1 MVDMTRSVSSIF
13 VTLDGGW
20 PMLTGSMHLTKE
32 SVLIFKLDH
41 FLKTME
47 MKSPKKNL
55 ALRITIL
62 HLLCDPMI
70 FKEGVQ
76 SLEGIQDYVV

>member
-1 MVDMTRSVSSIF
+1 
-13 VTLDGGW
+13 
-20 PMLTGSMHLTKE
+20 MLTGSIIAKHSSLSQKMGFPKVQ

-41 FLKTME
+41 FLEMME
-47 MKSPKKNL
+47 MKSLKKNL
-55 ALRITIL
+55 ALKITIL
-62 HLLCDPMI
+62 HLLRDPMI